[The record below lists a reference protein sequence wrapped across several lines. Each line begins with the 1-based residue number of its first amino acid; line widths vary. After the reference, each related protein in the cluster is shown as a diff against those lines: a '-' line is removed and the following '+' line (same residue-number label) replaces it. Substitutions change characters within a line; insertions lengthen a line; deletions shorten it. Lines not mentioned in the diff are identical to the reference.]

1 MISIKKLHAR
11 ANARP
16 QQPSWGRAAMEPMN
30 QPGNTVRTTR
40 KQPITAGEYNS
51 FQDPNLAVHMHKP
64 NVKQHLVQAGLM
76 NKDGTHLATREE
88 KIELDRAARLDK
100 QSYQRCETVYR
111 RMNKR
116 LERMKADLDANKRL
130 FNPKAAE
137 SCQYCG
143 CTKLTEVNSTFA
155 NDGYRVKC
163 LACSRTSKPTE
174 SHHKSIVS
182 ASLTVPRL
190 PALRPRPLAALPP
203 TFVPVS
209 LIIIIF
215 RQSLFNFYCS

>member
-16 QQPSWGRAAMEPMN
+16 QQPSWGRTTMEPMN
-30 QPGNTVRTTR
+30 QPGDTACTTR
-40 KQPITAGEYNS
+40 KPITAAEDYNS
-51 FQDPNLAVHMHKP
+51 FQDPNLAANMRKP
-64 NVKQHLVQAGLM
+64 NVKQNLVQAGLM
-76 NKDGTHLATREE
+76 YKDGNHLPTREE
-88 KIELDRAARLDK
+88 KIQLDRSARLDK
-100 QSYQRCETVYR
+100 QSYQRCENVYR

-155 NDGYRVKC
+155 NDGYSVKC
-163 LACSRTSKPTE
+163 LACSRTSKHSDT
-174 SHHKSIVS
+174 SRGKSIAT

-190 PALRPRPLAALPP
+190 PALRPRPLATLPQN
-203 TFVPVS
+203 FVPVS
-209 LIIIIF
+209 F
-215 RQSLFNFYCS
+215 